1 MLTYQNTLSILE
13 IAQLYEGALPYLRIK
28 IDTDRTGSLCVSGTF
43 DCGQSF
49 RFDPVEDTVHTA
61 EYAGV
66 AFGRAVSFAE
76 DDEYLYIYN
85 ATEQDFFDVWYGYLG
100 LDLNYNEVRR
110 KIADASDK
118 PVIEKALECGDGIRI
133 LAQERWE
140 TLCSFIISQ
149 NNNIPRIKK
158 IVRALSVR
166 LGDPIDIS
174 HMNGHLSA
182 VMKEQGAYSFPGAD
196 SIRGGGVELLAE
208 LRTGFR
214 AKYIYDAAMRV
225 ADGLLDLET
234 VSKEPSLERAAEML
248 CQIKGVGPKVA
259 ACSLLFGFRRY
270 DAFPIDVW
278 IRRVMEKYFPS
289 DFTPESLG
297 QYAGIAQQYLF
308 YYERYLSAGNNND

>member
-1 MLTYQNTLSILE
+1 MITYQSTRSILE
-13 IAQLYEGALPYLRIK
+13 ITPMREGSLPYLRIRLNPELAGNISIAK
-28 IDTDRTGSLCVSGTF
+28 TF

-49 RFDPVEDTVHTA
+49 RFDPVEDSKHTA

-76 DDEYLYIYN
+76 SDGYIYVYN
-85 ATEQDFFDVWYGYLG
+85 STEQEFYDIWYGYLG
-100 LDLNYNEVRR
+100 LDVNYNAVRR
-110 KIADASDK
+110 EIRDASDK

-133 LAQERWE
+133 LAQEKWE

-158 IVRALSVR
+158 IVQALSVR
-166 LGDPIDIS
+166 LGEPIDVL

-182 VMKEQGAYSFPGAD
+182 VMKEQGAYSFPSAD
-196 SIRGGGVELLAE
+196 SVRDGGVELLAE

-214 AKYIYDAAMRV
+214 AKYIYDAARHV
-225 ADGLLDLET
+225 ADGDLELEA
-234 VSKEPSLERAAEML
+234 VLKEPSLDRAAEML
-248 CQIKGVGPKVA
+248 CKVKGVGPKVA
-259 ACSLLFGFRRY
+259 ACSLLFGFKRY

-278 IRRVMEKYFPS
+278 IRRVMEKYFPG